1 MLQVNDHYD
10 SNWYTFWNFTALPE
24 KENFPLGIVV
34 GVVGAVVAGAIIIG
48 VVFLIRRRRNG

>member
-10 SNWYTFWNFTALPE
+10 SNWYTFWNFTALPDE
-24 KENFPLGIVV
+24 DFPLGIVV

-48 VVFLIRRRRNG
+48 IVFLIRRRRNG